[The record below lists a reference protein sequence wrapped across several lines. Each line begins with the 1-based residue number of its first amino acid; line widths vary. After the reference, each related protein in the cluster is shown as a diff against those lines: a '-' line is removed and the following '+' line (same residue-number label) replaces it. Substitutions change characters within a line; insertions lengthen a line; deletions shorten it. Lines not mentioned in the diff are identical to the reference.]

1 MQTSTKRSISWFGFF
16 MLFFALTGLQL
27 SGQAQE
33 ANSPSKV
40 YMNLDGLSTD
50 DYAALVKACRL
61 ESSFDLTQA
70 CVPVGLM
77 EFTLADGI
85 DQSFDTSLENIKVLI
100 VEKTGKSNSNYLPNY
115 NADAFLDACKAFRN
129 GSN

>member
-1 MQTSTKRSISWFGFF
+1 MQTTTKRSISWFGFF
-16 MLFFALTGLQL
+16 VLFLALTGLQL
-27 SGQAQE
+27 NGQAQE
-33 ANSPSKV
+33 SNSPSKI

-77 EFTLADGI
+77 EFTLAEGSNE
-85 DQSFDTSLENIKVLI
+85 SFDSSLANIKALI
-100 VEKTGKSNSNYLPNY
+100 VEKTGKDTSNHLPDY
-115 NADAFLDACKAFRN
+115 TADTFLNACKAFRN

>member
-33 ANSPSKV
+33 SNSPSKI

-50 DYAALVKACRL
+50 DYAALVKASRL

-77 EFTLADGI
+77 EFTLTEGNNE
-85 DQSFDTSLENIKVLI
+85 SFDASLAHIKALI
-100 VEKTGKSNSNYLPNY
+100 LEKTGKSNSNHLPDY
-115 NADAFLDACKAFRN
+115 TADTFLDACKAYRN